1 MGTNSMEDLVEGIK
15 GTKNSLQVS
24 LPSSDPVAEKQNREI
39 DSHLLQKEYVQ
50 RKSHLRCRH

>member
-24 LPSSDPVAEKQNREI
+24 LPSSDPVAEKQNRENWLSFI
-39 DSHLLQKEYVQ
+39 TKRNTSKE
-50 RKSHLRCRH
+50 RAI